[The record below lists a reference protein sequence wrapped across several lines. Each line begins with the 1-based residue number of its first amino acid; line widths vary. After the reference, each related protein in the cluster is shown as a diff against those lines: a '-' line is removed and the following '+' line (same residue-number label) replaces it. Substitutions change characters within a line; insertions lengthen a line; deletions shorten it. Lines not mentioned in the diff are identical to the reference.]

1 MARAST
7 EPPGEAWTVGR
18 VLRWATGDFEK
29 RGLPTARLDAE
40 VLLAHVLGW
49 ERIRL
54 FVEANRVLQEAELG
68 AYREV
73 IQRRRAG
80 EPVAYV
86 VGRREFFGL
95 DFTVDRRVLIPR
107 PDTETL
113 VEVALARTRA
123 WSMHGRAVDLC
134 TGSGCV
140 AIAFARQRPTWEVI
154 GIDCDAL
161 ALEVA
166 RANAL
171 DLGAVH
177 TVRFVVGDLGD
188 PLDPNE
194 RFDLVTANPPYI
206 PTADCEALD
215 PGIRD
220 FEPRLGLDGGPDGLT
235 VMRRVVETA
244 RRCLGPVGIVAL
256 EVGFDQANRVAEL
269 LERAGFTAIER
280 RRDYGGHERVVSGQ
294 RGAE

>member
-1 MARAST
+1 LATAS
-7 EPPGEAWTVGR
+7 ERPAGESWTVQR
-18 VLRWATGDFEK
+18 VLGWATQDFEK

-40 VLLAHVLGW
+40 VLLAHVLGC

-54 FVEANRVLQEAELG
+54 FVEATRVLGEAELG

-73 IQRRRAG
+73 IRRRRTG

-95 DFTVDRRVLIPR
+95 DFAVDSRVLIPR

-113 VEVALARTRA
+113 VDVALDRTRA
-123 WSMHGRAVDLC
+123 WSMHGRALDLC

-154 GIDCDAL
+154 GIDLDAD

-171 DLGAVH
+171 RLGAVH
-177 TVRFVVGDLGD
+177 ALRFLPGDLD
-188 PLDPNE
+188 APLDPNE

-206 PTADCEALD
+206 PTAECDELD
-215 PGIRD
+215 PGVRD
-220 FEPRLGLDGGPDGLT
+220 FEPRLALDGGQDGLT

-244 RRCLGPVGIVAL
+244 RACLVPEGVVAL
-256 EVGFDQANRVAEL
+256 EVGFDQASRVADL
-269 LERAGFTAIER
+269 LEGAGFSAIER
-280 RRDYGGHERVVSGQ
+280 RRDYGGHERVVSG
-294 RGAE
+294 RRAV

>member
-1 MARAST
+1 LAAAS
-7 EPPGEAWTVGR
+7 ERPSGDSWTVQR
-18 VLRWATGDFEK
+18 VLRWATQDFEK

-40 VLLAHVLGW
+40 VLLAHVLGS

-54 FVEANRVLQEAELG
+54 YVEATRALGEAELG

-86 VGRREFFGL
+86 VGQREFFGL
-95 DFTVDRRVLIPR
+95 DFAVDRRVLIPR

-113 VEVALARTRA
+113 VEAALARTHA
-123 WSMHGRAVDLC
+123 WSMHGRALDLC

-140 AIAFARQRPTWEVI
+140 AIAFAHQRPTWEVI
-154 GIDCDAL
+154 GVDLDAG

-171 DLGAVH
+171 SLGAVH
-177 TVRFVVGDLGD
+177 SVRFCAGDLGAA
-188 PLDPNE
+188 LDPNE

-206 PTADCEALD
+206 PTGECDVLD
-215 PGIRD
+215 PGVRD
-220 FEPRLGLDGGPDGLT
+220 FEPRRALDGGQDGLS

-244 RRCLGPVGIVAL
+244 RACLVPEGIVAL
-256 EVGFDQANRVAEL
+256 EVGFDQASRVVEL
-269 LERAGFTAIER
+269 LESAGFSAIER
-280 RRDYGGHERVVSGQ
+280 QRDYGGHERVVSG
-294 RGAE
+294 RRAAV